1 VSSAVTTSQ
10 QPISLPRTRVYPEL
24 PQRREGKLDKFGIAL
39 VGRFLSRTIGLRSA
53 RLRGIV
59 AAIDAESDEL
69 TRFDEAALRARAR
82 ELGSELR
89 RHPDFPDALVARV
102 FALVREVSGRVLGM
116 RHYDVQMLG
125 AYALIKGNIAEM
137 QTGEGKTLTATL
149 AVATAG
155 LAGVPVHVV
164 TVNDYLAERD
174 AEIMR
179 PLYEFFGLTVGIGI
193 HGQTPDERRAA
204 YACDIT
210 YCTNKELA
218 FDYLRDRIALGQYGS
233 NLRLKV
239 ESLYGDEGRL
249 GELILR
255 GLHFAIVDE
264 ADSVLIDE
272 ARTPLVIS
280 GEAGS
285 EADLLV
291 TEQALELARVME
303 EGTHYRLLTDQR
315 RVILTP
321 VGREYL
327 THETEG
333 MEGPWRGTIMREE
346 LASQALSA
354 LYLFDRDE
362 HYLVRD
368 GKVEIIDEYSGRVSA
383 DRFWSD
389 GLHQMIEIKEGCE
402 MSSRKITIARMT
414 YQRFFRRYQKLGGM
428 TGTGREVA
436 SELWNVYRRPMV
448 RIPTNRPIRRRRLS
462 DRVLATKEEKWQAIV
477 ERVAELHGRGCAV
490 LLGTRS
496 VAASEEASAHL
507 DAANLPHV
515 VLNAAQDNQ
524 EAEIVAA
531 AGQTGRITVATN
543 MAGRGT
549 DIKLDDEVVNA
560 GGLHVIMAERH
571 DAGRIDRQLEGRSG
585 RQGQPGCFQA
595 ILSLEDQLLEME
607 HVRLVP
613 WAARL
618 MLASGSEWLGRF
630 ALRRAQV
637 LAERLHSR
645 MRRDLLRSDETLGDA
660 LAFSGKAE

>member
-1 VSSAVTTSQ
+1 VSSISRAAPPV
-10 QPISLPRTRVYPEL
+10 SLPRARVYPERL
-24 PQRREGKLDKFGIAL
+24 HPREGKLDKFGIAMI
-39 VGRFLSRTIGLRSA
+39 GWFLARTIALRSA
-53 RLRGIV
+53 RLKGIV
-59 AAIDAESDEL
+59 AAVNAESDQL
-69 TRFDEAALRARAR
+69 TGLDEAELRARAYG
-82 ELGSELR
+82 LSVELR
-89 RHPDFPDALVARV
+89 RNPDFPEALVARA

-116 RHYDVQMLG
+116 RHYDVQVLG
-125 AYALIKGNIAEM
+125 AYALIRGTIAEM

-174 AEIMR
+174 AETMR
-179 PLYEFFGLTVGIGI
+179 PLYEFFGLTLGIGI
-193 HGQTPDERRAA
+193 HGQPPEDRRAA

-210 YCTNKELA
+210 YCTNKELT

-239 ESLYGDEGRL
+239 ESLYGDEGRHNNL
-249 GELILR
+249 FLR

-285 EADLLV
+285 EADRVV
-291 TEQALELARVME
+291 TDQALELARTME
-303 EGTHYRLLTDQR
+303 EGVHYRLLADQR
-315 RVILTP
+315 RIILSQ
-321 VGREYL
+321 VGRDYL
-327 THETEG
+327 RRETEG
-333 MEGPWRGTIMREE
+333 MTGPWRGTIMREE

-354 LYLFDRDE
+354 LYLFDRDQ
-362 HYLVRD
+362 HYLVRE
-368 GKVEIIDEYSGRVSA
+368 GKVEIIDEYTGRISA

-402 MSSRKITIARMT
+402 MSSRKITHARMT
-414 YQRFFRRYQKLGGM
+414 YQRFFRRYQRLGGM
-428 TGTGREVA
+428 TGTGAEVA
-436 SELWNVYRRPMV
+436 YELWNVYRRPLV
-448 RIPTNRPIRRRRLS
+448 KIPTNRPMQRRVLP
-462 DRVLATKEEKWQAIV
+462 DRVLATQAEKWRVAI

-496 VAASEEASAHL
+496 VAASEEASKHL
-507 DAANLPHV
+507 TNAGLPHV
-515 VLNAAQDNQ
+515 VLNAAQDSQ
-524 EAEIVAA
+524 EAEIVAE
-531 AGQTGRITVATN
+531 AGQVGRITVATN

-549 DIKLDDEVVNA
+549 DIKLDDAVVEA

-595 ILSLEDQLLEME
+595 ILSLEDQLLEMDQIQ
-607 HVRLVP
+607 LVP

-618 MLASGSEWLGRF
+618 MAAWGSEWLGRF
-630 ALRRAQV
+630 ALRRAQAQ
-637 LAERLHSR
+637 AERLHSR
-645 MRRDLLRSDETLGDA
+645 MRRDLLHSDESQGDA
-660 LAFSGKAE
+660 LAFSGKSE